1 METVDKWR
9 RFRNRDKNSGEGQRT
24 MEDNLMRTLTD
35 TWEDDKE
42 AVEMWDNGYGRQVQR
57 RRKCSTRMA
66 ENIWNS
72 IDRSDKYMGI

>member
-42 AVEMWDNGYGRQVQR
+42 AVEMWDNGYVRQGHR
-57 RRKCSTRMA
+57 
-66 ENIWNS
+66 
-72 IDRSDKYMGI
+72 